1 MKYWNGEGQY
11 QDLFEKHWKSLVPKS
26 GRADTAEGNALRA
39 IAKINYDVF
48 NNGACNIVD
57 QAEEMD
63 DDGDYYTEYSINR
76 WWEEYF
82 DDIEEFSGL
91 NADRLKRKIIETV
104 QYDKDYGLSD
114 LLDDYIDHIVL
125 RVDNQMERYALL
137 LKMPVTK

>member
-11 QDLFEKHWKSLVPKS
+11 QDLFDKHWKSLVPES

-39 IAKINYDVF
+39 IARINHDVF
-48 NNGACNIVD
+48 NNGAGNIVRET
-57 QAEEMD
+57 EETD
-63 DDGDYYTEYSINR
+63 DDGEYYTVYEIER

-82 DDIEEFSGL
+82 DDIEDYSRLDVE
-91 NADRLKRKIIETV
+91 RLKRKIIEYV

-114 LLDDYIDHIVL
+114 LIDDYIDHIVL
-125 RVDNQMERYALL
+125 RVDNEMERYALL